1 MAAPR
6 SATGTLLKS
15 DLREDLREPVA
26 LDALGAAFF
35 VLFLAA
41 GFLATVFFLAGA
53 AFLAFFAGAYGYKS
67 WRGVWKN
74 FPRRQR
80 ALTFLAFAAGLA
92 AAGLAAGFAAG
103 LAAGFAAAGL
113 GAAYDKRVGALRQS
127 LDDGGRSP
135 SSWAPPSSSVPPS
148 SSAQPW
154 A

>member
-26 LDALGAAFF
+26 LDALGAALAFF
-35 VLFLAA
+35 AA
-41 GFLATVFFLAGA
+41 GLATVFFLAGA

-80 ALTFLAFAAGLA
+80 ALTFFTAGLA
-92 AAGLAAGFAAG
+92 AAGFAAG
-103 LAAGFAAAGL
+103 LAAGL
-113 GAAYDKRVGALRQS
+113 GAAFFFGGACE
-127 LDDGGRSP
+127 
-135 SSWAPPSSSVPPS
+135 
-148 SSAQPW
+148 
-154 A
+154 

>member
-26 LDALGAAFF
+26 LDALGAALAFF
-35 VLFLAA
+35 AA

-53 AFLAFFAGAYGYKS
+53 AFLAFAGAYGYKS